1 MAFLK
6 AMQNKA
12 YICSNNEA
20 LSKCVPL
27 LKSAN
32 EILSAVTEKQEGLPL
47 SQEDK
52 FRYIYFTQT
61 KFDM

>member
-1 MAFLK
+1 
-6 AMQNKA
+6 MQNKA

-52 FRYIYFTQT
+52 FRYIFHAN
-61 KFDM
+61 KV

>member
-12 YICSNNEA
+12 YNCSNKEA

-27 LKSAN
+27 IKSAN
-32 EILSAVTEKQEGLPL
+32 EILSAITEKQEGLSL
-47 SQEDK
+47 TQEDK
-52 FRYIYFTQT
+52 FRYIFPAN
-61 KFDM
+61 KV